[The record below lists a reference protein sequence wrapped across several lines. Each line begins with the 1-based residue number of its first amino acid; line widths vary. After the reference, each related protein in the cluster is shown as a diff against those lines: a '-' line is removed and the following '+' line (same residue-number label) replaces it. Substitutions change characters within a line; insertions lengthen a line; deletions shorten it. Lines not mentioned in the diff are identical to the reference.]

1 MSPQKLARSMM
12 RAGADAGE
20 AAANSAVTIAARLPI
35 LAGHMLSPTAAGLAE
50 WNRAYAEKAAAA
62 WEGMFAASA
71 AWQRMM
77 LRAAFSPPTA
87 FGLAK
92 DLVGVGQ
99 KAGHAARKR
108 VRANA
113 KRLSRRRRSG

>member
-1 MSPQKLARSMM
+1 MSPQKLTRSMM

-20 AAANSAVTIAARLPI
+20 AATNSAVTIAARLPI
-35 LAGHMLSPTAAGLAE
+35 LAGCLLSPTADGLAE
-50 WNRAYAEKAAAA
+50 WNRACAEKAAAA

-87 FGLAK
+87 FGLAN
-92 DLVGVGQ
+92 DLVGVGH

-113 KRLSRRRRSG
+113 RRLTRRKSG

>member
-35 LAGHMLSPTAAGLAE
+35 LAGHMVSPTAESLAE
-50 WNRAYAEKAAAA
+50 WNRACAEKAAAA
-62 WEGMFAASA
+62 WEGLFAASA

-87 FGLAK
+87 LGLAN

-113 KRLSRRRRSG
+113 RRLSRRRKSG